1 LHALR
6 VFKRVRVQRRVF
18 TLTPNITEHI
28 MLEVTMMDIKP
39 IKTGADYRA
48 ALKEIEMLMTADPD
62 TPEGEK
68 LDVLVT
74 LVEAYEQKHY
84 PLDLP
89 DPVEAIKFEMEQKG
103 LTVKDLEPMI
113 GKSNRVYEVLNHK
126 RSLTLKMIWRLHEQ
140 LGIPA
145 ESLIKQ
151 SS

>member
-1 LHALR
+1 
-6 VFKRVRVQRRVF
+6 
-18 TLTPNITEHI
+18 
-28 MLEVTMMDIKP
+28 MDIKP
-39 IKTGADYRA
+39 IKTDVDYRA
-48 ALKEIEMLMTADPD
+48 ALKEIGRLMVAEPD

-103 LTVKDLEPMI
+103 LTIKDLEPMI

-151 SS
+151 PS

>member
-1 LHALR
+1 
-6 VFKRVRVQRRVF
+6 
-18 TLTPNITEHI
+18 
-28 MLEVTMMDIKP
+28 MLEVNKMDIKP
-39 IKTGADYRA
+39 IKTNADYRA
-48 ALKEIEMLMTADPD
+48 ALKEIEMLMMVEPD
-62 TPEGEK
+62 TQEGEK

-113 GKSNRVYEVLNHK
+113 GKSNRVYEVLNRK

-151 SS
+151 PS

>member
-1 LHALR
+1 
-6 VFKRVRVQRRVF
+6 
-18 TLTPNITEHI
+18 
-28 MLEVTMMDIKP
+28 MDIKP
-39 IKTGADYRA
+39 IKTDTDYRA
-48 ALKEIEMLMTADPD
+48 ALKEVETLMMAEPN

-74 LVEAYEQKHY
+74 LIEAYERKHF

-103 LTVKDLEPMI
+103 LSVKDLEPMI
-113 GKSNRVYEVLNHK
+113 GKSNRVYEVLNRK
-126 RSLTLKMIWRLHEQ
+126 RSLTLKMIWKLHQE

-151 SS
+151 PVHAHNA

>member
-1 LHALR
+1 M
-6 VFKRVRVQRRVF
+6 
-18 TLTPNITEHI
+18 E
-28 MLEVTMMDIKP
+28 IKP
-39 IKTGADYRA
+39 IKTDADYRA
-48 ALKEIEMLMTADPD
+48 ALKEVESLMLAEPN

-68 LDVLVT
+68 LDILVT
-74 LVEAYEQKHY
+74 LIEAYEHKHF

-113 GKSNRVYEVLNHK
+113 GKSNRVYEVLNRK
-126 RSLTLKMIWRLHEQ
+126 RSLTLTMIRKLHRE

-151 SS
+151 PVQTNCV

>member
-1 LHALR
+1 M
-6 VFKRVRVQRRVF
+6 
-18 TLTPNITEHI
+18 N
-28 MLEVTMMDIKP
+28 IKP
-39 IKTGADYRA
+39 IKTAADYRA
-48 ALKEIEMLMTADPD
+48 TLKEIETLMIAKPD